1 MEITSQ
7 EITSGPLGSLF
18 NSGLDSSGVTMLSAC
33 VQSASHTHRRI
44 ATQIARDTY
53 TPCEDMRRAQLLAL
67 RAIALRVGI
76 AASTHSQRANME
88 QDMVIAVLAYHDL
101 RRRVMVNGM
110 ALIER
115 MSERLNSPLTRP
127 ASL

>member
-1 MEITSQ
+1 
-7 EITSGPLGSLF
+7 
-18 NSGLDSSGVTMLSAC
+18 
-33 VQSASHTHRRI
+33 
-44 ATQIARDTY
+44 
-53 TPCEDMRRAQLLAL
+53 MRRAQLLAL